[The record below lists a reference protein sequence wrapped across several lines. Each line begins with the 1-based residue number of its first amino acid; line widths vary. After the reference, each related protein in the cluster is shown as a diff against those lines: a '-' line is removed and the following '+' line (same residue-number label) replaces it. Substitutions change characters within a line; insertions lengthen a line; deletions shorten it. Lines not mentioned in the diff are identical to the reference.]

1 MFRSGHETMTDK
13 EKWMAETLKKVEDL
27 YYEACDH
34 NLVRVSSGLG
44 MVEDIIL
51 HEQKLLKEDKDHT
64 LETLTADY

>member
-1 MFRSGHETMTDK
+1 MDGRDFK
-13 EKWMAETLKKVEDL
+13 ESRRL

-34 NLVRVSSGLG
+34 DLVRVSSGLG

-64 LETLTADY
+64 LETFTADY